1 MYGVGVF
8 IYFSLLYETDGTTF
22 SIEHLFCL
30 VSEDELSNHLI
41 YTNLRDHVINLR
53 PSFSLCEVV
62 TRENCNMFIIC
73 WFSINLF
80 YVEEPTDFFF
90 SRYLE
95 MFHPSFLFLFHVW
108 CPGELWRRCLPW
120 SSPPDHKEGGLPENI
135 TLAGMS
141 SSFVLFCFVISSL
154 KPGRTSDHVHCE
166 IFQGSPLWND
176 ECSLVK

>member
-80 YVEEPTDFFF
+80 YVEEPTDFFLF
-90 SRYLE
+90 TLSWNVSSKLFVFVPCLVPWWALETVSAMIIATWPQGGWLAWEHHISRDEQL
-95 MFHPSFLFLFHVW
+95 L
-108 CPGELWRRCLPW
+108 C
-120 SSPPDHKEGGLPENI
+120 
-135 TLAGMS
+135 
-141 SSFVLFCFVISSL
+141 FVLFCY
-154 KPGRTSDHVHCE
+154 
-166 IFQGSPLWND
+166 
-176 ECSLVK
+176 